1 MLMGPAE
8 INGYLTLIISVWAI
22 VQIVCTL
29 IKTFRK
35 PEMNQNERISRLEGK
50 FEEIETT
57 LKNRDKEFMAF
68 FDTDKQRID
77 QIFRANSAMLQALLA
92 LLGHAINGN
101 NRDELQKA
109 QDRLNEYL
117 IKKEVV

>member
-1 MLMGPAE
+1 MNPNDLST
-8 INGYLTLIISVWAI
+8 YLGLIISVWAV

-35 PEMNQNERISRLEGK
+35 PELNQNERISRLEGK
-50 FEEIETT
+50 FEEIEST
-57 LKNRDKEFMAF
+57 LKNRDREFMTF

-101 NRDELQKA
+101 NQDELQKA
-109 QDRLNEYL
+109 QERLNEYL
-117 IKKEVV
+117 FKKEVL